1 MKQIIKFS
9 KSYNDILKFKLDFF
23 SKNKMNFSTAI
34 KMNKMYLEGPNR
46 KKCKNCLYP
55 IKNFF
60 IKSFGVKYS
69 LCQRCNHLNG
79 EKQETRKFFNKLY
92 ISGQSSKNIEKNYNR
107 SFKGRV
113 KNIYNSKVLFL
124 KKVIKKKISI
134 LDVGSGA
141 GHFLKALENH
151 NLYAR
156 GIEPNKLMCKVGN
169 KYLKK
174 NILTNVSLDKLEKI
188 ITGEKKANC
197 LSAIGVLEHIEDPH
211 RLLTSFKNSNL
222 KYLYISVPLFSL
234 TSLIENSFKDVY
246 PRHLSG
252 GHTHLYTKESLYYLA
267 KKWNLKIL
275 GEWWFGLDIAD
286 LYRSI
291 YVSSNNINKK
301 VFNKTLNKYFFDA
314 LNEMQN
320 CLDKRKIS
328 SEVHLVLSK

>member
-1 MKQIIKFS
+1 
-9 KSYNDILKFKLDFF
+9 
-23 SKNKMNFSTAI
+23 
-34 KMNKMYLEGPNR
+34 
-46 KKCKNCLYP
+46 
-55 IKNFF
+55 
-60 IKSFGVKYS
+60 
-69 LCQRCNHLNG
+69 
-79 EKQETRKFFNKLY
+79 
-92 ISGQSSKNIEKNYNR
+92 
-107 SFKGRV
+107 
-113 KNIYNSKVLFL
+113 
-124 KKVIKKKISI
+124 
-134 LDVGSGA
+134 
-141 GHFLKALENH
+141 
-151 NLYAR
+151 
-156 GIEPNKLMCKVGN
+156 MCKVGN

>member
-124 KKVIKKKISI
+124 KKVIKKK
-134 LDVGSGA
+134 
-141 GHFLKALENH
+141 
-151 NLYAR
+151 
-156 GIEPNKLMCKVGN
+156 
-169 KYLKK
+169 
-174 NILTNVSLDKLEKI
+174 SL
-188 ITGEKKANC
+188 
-197 LSAIGVLEHIEDPH
+197 
-211 RLLTSFKNSNL
+211 F
-222 KYLYISVPLFSL
+222 
-234 TSLIENSFKDVY
+234 
-246 PRHLSG
+246 
-252 GHTHLYTKESLYYLA
+252 
-267 KKWNLKIL
+267 
-275 GEWWFGLDIAD
+275 
-286 LYRSI
+286 
-291 YVSSNNINKK
+291 
-301 VFNKTLNKYFFDA
+301 
-314 LNEMQN
+314 
-320 CLDKRKIS
+320 
-328 SEVHLVLSK
+328 